1 MDRKVKTLLK
11 VGLPL
16 VIVIQ
21 LISITFLLA
30 KMSRDKAFSC
40 KAVGNYFVCKQIEL
54 KWYIIKKSEWSKG

>member
-30 KMSRDKAFSC
+30 KMNRDKAFSC
-40 KAVGNYFVCKQIEL
+40 KAVGNYFVCKQIQL
-54 KWYIIKKSEWSKG
+54 K

>member
-1 MDRKVKTLLK
+1 MVMERKAKTLIK

-30 KMSRDKAFSC
+30 KINRDKAFSC
-40 KAVGNYFVCKQIEL
+40 KAAGNYFVCKQFKL
-54 KWYIIKKSEWSKG
+54 K